1 MTITTGT
8 APELL
13 WPGLLQLFGDTYAQW
28 PEIYSKISE
37 KRDTDKYFDKI
48 QGLTGFGAAAV
59 KNEGQSVV
67 YDDLYQGFQKEAVQ
81 VMYALGAKITMEMM
95 RFDQYDKMN
104 KIPAGLARSFRHTQE
119 IIVADQYN
127 RAFTTATTGDGLS
140 ICNTAHKLVAGG
152 TFRNRPTVATD
163 ITMTAL
169 EAAYTDISN
178 FNDDRG
184 LPMMAKPKK
193 IVVSTSDALVTRK
206 ILGTAYAVGSNNN
219 DVNVVSTDYQ
229 NVELVVNPY
238 LTDTD
243 AWFVLTDVEN
253 GVLYIESIKPEPDKD
268 MVFDSKDLKFTV
280 HGGFS
285 VVTADPRAVWGSP
298 GA

>member
-1 MTITTGT
+1 MPYKILLLG
-8 APELL
+8 ASYGSLLASKLLYGGHHIHLVCLPEEAKLINAEGFKVRLPIRGRAEPVLL
-13 WPGLLQLFGDTYAQW
+13 NSQQLPGSVSAGPAETVDVSQYDLV
-28 PEIYSKISE
+28 
-37 KRDTDKYFDKI
+37 
-48 QGLTGFGAAAV
+48 GLCMQEPQYRLSGVRELMMAI
-59 KNEGQSVV
+59 GQSR
-67 YDDLYQGFQKEAVQ
+67 LPC
-81 VMYALGAKITMEMM
+81 MSI
-95 RFDQYDKMN
+95 MN
-104 KIPAGLARSFRHTQE
+104 MPPLPYMKRIAGLDHA
-119 IIVADQYN
+119 
-127 RAFTTATTGDGLS
+127 
-140 ICNTAHKLVAGG
+140 
-152 TFRNRPTVATD
+152 
-163 ITMTAL
+163 AL